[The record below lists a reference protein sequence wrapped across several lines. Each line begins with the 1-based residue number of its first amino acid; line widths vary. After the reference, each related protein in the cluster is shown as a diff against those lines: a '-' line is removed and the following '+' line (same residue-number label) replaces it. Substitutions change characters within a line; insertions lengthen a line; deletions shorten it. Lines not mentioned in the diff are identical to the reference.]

1 VNALTSFAQAPRHSF
16 LRSFQGAY
24 LVANTQRKPFPDCT
38 LEAKKCMGKQQ
49 WFLDHFLI
57 TGDPTFDNSSSSYT
71 IRLFWNQ

>member
-1 VNALTSFAQAPRHSF
+1 
-16 LRSFQGAY
+16 
-24 LVANTQRKPFPDCT
+24 
-38 LEAKKCMGKQQ
+38 MGKQQ